1 MDTYT
6 GRGHSII
13 WYQKQFKNCQPKSGK
28 DNQTLP
34 KFQVSSFKW
43 TLKIELWG
51 IWIRIG
57 IEDA

>member
-34 KFQVSSFKW
+34 KFQVSKFQMDFEK
-43 TLKIELWG
+43 
-51 IWIRIG
+51 
-57 IEDA
+57 